1 MLRSRDLAL
10 MKQSQSKYFPN
21 VREIVKDD
29 DQFYIIME
37 NLERNLEFVIKSDI
51 TKDQI
56 FKIGRLLI
64 QMGVNFS

>member
-1 MLRSRDLAL
+1 